1 LNALVTATRAAVLT
15 TSLEAEHTAFEAA
28 DLPSSVLRLSAA
40 ATASK
45 VASTAAASEAERLA
59 ASLVENVTKATRL
72 KSIATATKAFATAL
86 GDQVAELA
94 AGTGD
99 LEAIVINLE
108 VLARK
113 TQSSASAVGSE
124 VGELKRRLATL
135 PRKGIAVPSVNLTY
149 TLFTDWLTGYCVG
162 LNIHN
167 PEPTATTG
175 WLLQLDL
182 GPDTIYAPWN
192 AEFSALTGKMTL
204 LPLFWNKAIQSG
216 ETNVSVGFCVNRA
229 AQNGS
234 IVQIGQSTASFE

>member
-1 LNALVTATRAAVLT
+1 MKELGDANEKVVDSMQKLVEKLQQRPELDPKDKDALDGMATKAKDTATKGKA
-15 TSLEAEHTAFEAA
+15 
-28 DLPSSVLRLSAA
+28 
-40 ATASK
+40 
-45 VASTAAASEAERLA
+45 EAERAGA
-59 ASLVENVTKATRL
+59 ATGAAANSARDNAG
-72 KSIATATKAFATAL
+72 AL
-86 GDQVAELA
+86 GGASGSLSE
-94 AGTGD
+94 
-99 LEAIVINLE
+99 EAIVINLE